1 MQPKHGHI
9 TLEFAGW
16 QQALSLREGMFVP
29 CKDQKDNKSIY
40 SIGRANTA
48 NTR

>member
-16 QQALSLREGMFVP
+16 QQVPSQMGGLFVS
-29 CKDQKDNKSIY
+29 CKDQKDNSIY
-40 SIGRANTA
+40 SIGRAA
-48 NTR
+48 AENTR

>member
-29 CKDQKDNKSIY
+29 CKGQKDNSY
-40 SIGRANTA
+40 SIGRTTE